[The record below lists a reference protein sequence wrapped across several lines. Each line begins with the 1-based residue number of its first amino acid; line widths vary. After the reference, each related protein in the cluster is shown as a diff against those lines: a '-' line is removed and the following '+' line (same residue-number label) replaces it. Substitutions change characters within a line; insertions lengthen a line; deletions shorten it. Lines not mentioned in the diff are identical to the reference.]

1 MSGVSTALTELA
13 GAVGRLGGLAA
24 DTLGDRL
31 ELLALELREDRVRIM
46 QLLILAFLG
55 SALLLCGFILLLA
68 AGIYA
73 LPPQWRL
80 LGLFLA
86 AAATLC
92 SGGVA
97 LRTLKLRLRTRPGL
111 FSQSMAE
118 LKKDKACF

>member
-13 GAVGRLGGLAA
+13 EAFGRLGGLAA

-55 SALLLCGFILLLA
+55 SALLLCGFILLVV

-80 LGLFLA
+80 LGLLLA
-86 AAATLC
+86 AAATLLT
-92 SGGVA
+92 GGAA
-97 LRTLKLRLRTRPGL
+97 LCTLKRRLRYRPGL